1 MHTPYPLLWV
11 DSVWR
16 VLVISKVTNHL
27 QVCCRQSRRS
37 RCLINVNVS
46 TCAVCTVC
54 AMLVLL
60 PLSLEVRVL
69 GWSLSSSSSA
79 TLRAGCGTIIGQ
91 GWEWGCHLGV
101 AGARGIIICHHWSIL
116 QKENQRFLKSIL
128 AGVDT
133 LWLKIVIVV
142 IGRPG
147 VGNPS
152 SSMLGLRVVA
162 ATRDAGLVG
171 MAGDGNVIVGLY
183 QGKIN
188 GLTVTDR
195 PVLPRPYRRR
205 IPKGA

>member
-1 MHTPYPLLWV
+1 MHTPYPLLRV

-27 QVCCRQSRRS
+27 RVCCRQSRHS

-46 TCAVCTVC
+46 TRAVCTVC
-54 AMLVLL
+54 AVLVLL

-91 GWEWGCHLGV
+91 GWGWGCHLGV
-101 AGARGIIICHHWSIL
+101 AGARGIIICRHWSIL

-147 VGNPS
+147 VGDSS

-188 GLTVTDR
+188 GLTNG
-195 PVLPRPYRRR
+195 
-205 IPKGA
+205 GA